1 MGLKSGGGSGI
12 RTHDPDLPGQAL
24 SRRPH

>member
-1 MGLKSGGGSGI
+1 LKSGGGSGI
-12 RTHDPDLPGQAL
+12 RTHDSDLSGQAL